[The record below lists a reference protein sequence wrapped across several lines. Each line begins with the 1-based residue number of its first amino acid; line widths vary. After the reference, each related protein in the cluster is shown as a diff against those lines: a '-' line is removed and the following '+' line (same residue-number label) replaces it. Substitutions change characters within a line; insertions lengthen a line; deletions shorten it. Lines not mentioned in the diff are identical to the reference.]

1 MPSSP
6 AQCDM
11 GVCGG
16 ETYKT
21 LKTKVIATHF
31 RGILKNGTSA
41 TNDIILTEHF

>member
-11 GVCGG
+11 GGG
-16 ETYKT
+16 KTNTT

-41 TNDIILTEHF
+41 TNDIILTEHFLN